1 MNRIGFWHIL
11 GVIFA
16 AVLILGL
23 SATYIVYQSE
33 QAIVLQ
39 FGEPVRVVR
48 EAGLQFKVPF
58 VQNVVFY
65 DARLLNLDPP
75 AQEVVL
81 NDKKRLDVDSFTRYK
96 IVDPLKFYQTVRTE
110 NQARSK
116 LAEIVNSSLRKVLG
130 RITLTE
136 LLSEKRTQ
144 IMSDISN
151 TVKKDAEAIG
161 VSVADVRIRRAD
173 LPREVMQAI
182 NDRMKTE
189 RQRDAKEFRAKGQQ
203 EAQNIRAKAD
213 KEATI
218 IIAEAEKN
226 AQITRGEGD
235 KEAVQLWNKTVGQ
248 DVEFYDFYRS
258 LDAYR
263 KSLSDNATSLVL
275 SPDSDFFKYF
285 NQGMKKR
292 NDQ

>member
-1 MNRIGFWHIL
+1 MNNKIGIL
-11 GVIFA
+11 QGVAIVFGA
-16 AVLILGL
+16 LLILL
-23 SATYIVYQSE
+23 FSSAYIVYQPE

-39 FGEPVRVVR
+39 FGEPVRVVN
-48 EAGLQFKVPF
+48 EAGLNFKVPF

-65 DARLLNLDPP
+65 DSRLLNLDPP

-81 NDKKRLDVDSFTRYK
+81 NDKKRLDVDSFTRYR
-96 IVDPLKFYQTVRTE
+96 IINPLQFYQTVRTE
-110 NQARSK
+110 EQARSK

-130 RITLTE
+130 RVTLAE
-136 LLSEKRTQ
+136 LLSQQRTQ
-144 IMSDISN
+144 IMADISAI
-151 TVKKDAEAIG
+151 VKKDAEAIG

-203 EAQNIRAKAD
+203 QAQNIRATAD

-218 IIAEAEKN
+218 IVAEAEKN

-235 KEAVQLWNKTVGQ
+235 KQAVELWNRIVGQ

-258 LDAYR
+258 LDAYK
-263 KSLSDNATSLVL
+263 KSLSGEDTSLVL

-285 NQGMKKR
+285 NKSMR
-292 NDQ
+292 ND

>member
-1 MNRIGFWHIL
+1 MNKFGFLQGIVVVL
-11 GVIFA
+11 G
-16 AVLILGL
+16 AVAIVLF
-23 SATYIVYQSE
+23 SSVYVVYQPE

-39 FGEPVRVVR
+39 FGEPVRLVT
-48 EAGLQFKVPF
+48 EPGLKFKVPF

-96 IVDPLKFYQTVRTE
+96 IIDPLKFYQTVRTE
-110 NQARSK
+110 EQARSK

-130 RITLTE
+130 KVTLTE
-136 LLSEKRTQ
+136 LLSEQRTQ
-144 IMSDISN
+144 IMRDISA

-173 LPREVMQAI
+173 LPIEVMQAI

-189 RQRDAKEFRAKGQQ
+189 RERDAKEFRAKGQQ
-203 EAQNIRAKAD
+203 QAQNIRATAD

-218 IIAEAEKN
+218 IVAEAEKN

-235 KEAVQLWNKTVGQ
+235 KQAVRLWNEIVGQ
-248 DVEFYDFYRS
+248 DVEFYEFYRM

-263 KSLSDNATSLVL
+263 KSLAADETSLVL
-275 SPDSDFFKYF
+275 TPDSEFFKYF
-285 NQGMKKR
+285 NKSLKER
-292 NDQ
+292 